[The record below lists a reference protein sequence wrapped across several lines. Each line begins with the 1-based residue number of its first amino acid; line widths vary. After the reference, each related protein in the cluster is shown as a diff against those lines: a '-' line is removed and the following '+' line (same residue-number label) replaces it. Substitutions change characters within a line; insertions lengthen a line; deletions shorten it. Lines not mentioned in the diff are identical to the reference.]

1 MIFDNLCFHH
11 RSSDLSL
18 ELEFFLW
25 QNVDRALP
33 KSFDL
38 FTNENEL
45 KVTL

>member
-1 MIFDNLCFHH
+1 MIFNNLCFRH
-11 RSSDLSL
+11 RLSNLSL

-38 FTNENEL
+38 FTSGKGL